1 MSKTIFDAKNGK
13 VGITFSAFDLL
24 HAGHIKM
31 LEEAKRQCD
40 YLIVG
45 LQTDPTID
53 RPEKNRP
60 TQSVVER
67 YIQLHGC
74 KFVDEI
80 VPYATEQDLED
91 ILRAFK
97 IDIRI
102 IGDEYKD
109 VNFTGRSYCEE
120 KGIELYFNR
129 RDHRF
134 SSSSLRKEV
143 AEKELKKVI

>member
-1 MSKTIFDAKNGK
+1 MKT
-13 VGITFSAFDLL
+13 GITFSAFDLL

-40 YLIVG
+40 YLICG
-45 LQTDPTID
+45 LQTDPPLD
-53 RPEKNRP
+53 RPEKNKP

-67 YIQLHGC
+67 YIQLKGC

-97 IDIRI
+97 IDVRI
-102 IGDEYKD
+102 VGDEYQDK
-109 VNFTGRSYCEE
+109 NFTGRTYCEE
-120 KGIELYFNR
+120 NGIALYFNK

-134 SSSSLRKEV
+134 LSSGLRKVV
-143 AEKELKKVI
+143 ADVELKKVK

>member
-1 MSKTIFDAKNGK
+1 
-13 VGITFSAFDLL
+13 
-24 HAGHIKM
+24 M

-40 YLIVG
+40 YLIAA

-67 YIQLHGC
+67 YIQLKGC
-74 KFVDEI
+74 KHVDEI

-91 ILRAFK
+91 ILRSFK
-97 IDIRI
+97 LDVRI

-109 VNFTGRSYCEE
+109 QNFTGRTYCEE
-120 KGIELYFNR
+120 KGIALYFNV

-143 AEKELKKVI
+143 TEKELKKGVQLEPVLEVI